1 MQPGGRLPGS
11 SGRQAGPARCA
22 PAAFW
27 CIVCAGARRQA
38 RFRLVGGQS
47 IIERVGNGGLV
58 ETFERIAAELG
69 QDAALHGIEV
79 VKTSAHRRHGE
90 TELRLVIDKPGGVDV
105 ATCERI
111 SHKVNAALDGFADP
125 YTLSV
130 ESVGLERP
138 LARPSDYERFIGSN
152 VKLKT
157 DITIRGAKTH
167 RGRLLGLRGTNVVLA
182 QTEGELPV
190 PLALIKHANLEY
202 DARADLKKEKRE
214 RRHRE

>member
-1 MQPGGRLPGS
+1 MLRGIGCSPVDGCRARAAAKPGRPCH
-11 SGRQAGPARCA
+11 CA

-130 ESVGLERP
+130 ESVGALHRFEREAQNRYHDSRSQDP
-138 LARPSDYERFIGSN
+138 SRPAPRLARHEC
-152 VKLKT
+152 
-157 DITIRGAKTH
+157 GAGADG
-167 RGRLLGLRGTNVVLA
+167 GRASGT
-182 QTEGELPV
+182 
-190 PLALIKHANLEY
+190 
-202 DARADLKKEKRE
+202 ARAHQTREPRIRRACRPEKRKT
-214 RRHRE
+214 RKTA